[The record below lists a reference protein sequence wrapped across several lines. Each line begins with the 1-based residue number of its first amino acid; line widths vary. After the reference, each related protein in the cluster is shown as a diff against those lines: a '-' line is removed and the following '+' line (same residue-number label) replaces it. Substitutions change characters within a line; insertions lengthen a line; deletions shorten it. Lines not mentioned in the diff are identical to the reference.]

1 MREETSFWRA
11 VAPQRD
17 FIRPMTISVASLLLD
32 STRGIARFP
41 GHGRA
46 GTILHKHSMKGCA
59 TTREGSLKRWQKGG
73 AEYLLVVFALFFCVP
88 ALFGQ
93 ESYREFEQGLNL
105 SDSQR
110 AQVEGIKKRYMAEW
124 MALKNESAQKRLE
137 LWELRREQP
146 YQRERL
152 EKAQRDLDQLDAAK
166 FRLFRRYAGEVSAVF
181 NEEQRGRF
189 NRFMDHENRRPM
201 NQPRYRF
208 HER

>member
-1 MREETSFWRA
+1 M
-11 VAPQRD
+11 
-17 FIRPMTISVASLLLD
+17 
-32 STRGIARFP
+32 
-41 GHGRA
+41 
-46 GTILHKHSMKGCA
+46 
-59 TTREGSLKRWQKGG
+59 KRWQKGR

-110 AQVEGIKKRYMAEW
+110 TQVEGIKKRYMAEW